1 VYATDTV
8 AAGAWVFEQIEAY
21 DFEGMVG
28 KSLGSAYQRARS
40 NDWRK
45 IKYAGYSRPDAL
57 GWGRKQ

>member
-1 VYATDTV
+1 
-8 AAGAWVFEQIEAY
+8 
-21 DFEGMVG
+21 MVG